1 MVEHHTD
8 KVKVAGS
15 SPAGPTKTK
24 NMKDIIL
31 FQFEIGGM
39 NTLKDRS
46 MSIKLNTPELSAT
59 KIAQI
64 MEMRG
69 KQGFAAFRLAEF
81 TPDELRNLTE
91 ANLDLDLKK
100 GKSQSERLR
109 NVLFALFKHTDPI
122 GTDFPEFYRQ
132 NMERVIDHFKSKLP
146 EIDPR

>member
-1 MVEHHTD
+1 MENNKMVIF
-8 KVKVAGS
+8 
-15 SPAGPTKTK
+15 P
-24 NMKDIIL
+24 
-31 FQFEIGGM
+31 FELGGM
-39 NTLKDRS
+39 NTLKDGS
-46 MSIKLNTPELSAT
+46 MSIKINTPELSPT

-64 MEMRG
+64 MEMRN
-69 KQGFAAFRLAEF
+69 KQGFAAFRTLEF
-81 TPDELRNLTE
+81 TPEELKGMSE
-91 ANLDLDLKK
+91 ADMDLDLKK